1 MEKKTTEK
9 KEIPDREINKEKLLS
24 DFEKCKKQAE
34 EYLAGWKRAKAD
46 LINYKK
52 RQEEVVQEFI
62 KFANQD
68 LILELLPMLDNFRL
82 AAQHLPKELENSEW
96 VKGVFQIKNQL
107 ENLLKT
113 RGIEEIKSVGEKFNP
128 ELHESVEEVESSD
141 KKEGVIVEE
150 VQKGYKLNGKVIRA
164 ARVKVVK

>member
-9 KEIPDREINKEKLLS
+9 KEISDREIDKEKLLS

-62 KFANQD
+62 KFASQD

-82 AAQHLPKELENSEW
+82 AAKHLPKELENSEW

-107 ENLLKT
+107 ENLLK
-113 RGIEEIKSVGEKFNP
+113 EWESYKSG
-128 ELHESVEEVESSD
+128 
-141 KKEGVIVEE
+141 
-150 VQKGYKLNGKVIRA
+150 KG
-164 ARVKVVK
+164 